1 MIRYTVGWLL
11 LFEAAF
17 LSIPMFFGVFYG
29 ESAATAFLIS
39 LLICV
44 AVGALSVIKKPKN
57 TAFYAREGFI
67 IVSLSWITLSLFG
80 ALPFVLSGVTESF
93 VDALFESASGFT
105 TTGASIFREVE
116 WLPKSI
122 IVWRSFTHW
131 IGGMGV
137 LVFIMAFLPLAGGQ
151 NMHIMRAESTGPDVS
166 KLVPKVKN
174 TAIIL
179 YGIYLALTVIQF
191 VTLLISG
198 MSAFDSINTALSTA
212 GTGGFGFKNDSFASA
227 TPAQQIIVTVF
238 MLIFSVNFNSYYL
251 VLKCKL
257 RDAFNTEVR
266 FFFTVVIAVSAII
279 TFNLF
284 TSMEHIT
291 GIGDAI
297 RKAAFTVASLISTT
311 GFTVDNFNLW
321 PSLSQTLLILI
332 MFIGGC
338 AGSTA
343 GGIKCSRVVI
353 LIKGMLRELR
363 RIIHPRQVK
372 KITLDSKPVDHEVV
386 RSVNAY
392 IVTLLVLFVGSLVIV
407 SFDNYDLT
415 TSFTSVVATI
425 NNVGPGLGAAY
436 SNFADF
442 SVLSKLVFVF
452 DMLAGRLE
460 LFPML
465 ILFSPFTY
473 RKS

>member
-1 MIRYTVGWLL
+1 
-11 LFEAAF
+11 
-17 LSIPMFFGVFYG
+17 
-29 ESAATAFLIS
+29 
-39 LLICV
+39 
-44 AVGALSVIKKPKN
+44 
-57 TAFYAREGFI
+57 
-67 IVSLSWITLSLFG
+67 
-80 ALPFVLSGVTESF
+80 
-93 VDALFESASGFT
+93 
-105 TTGASIFREVE
+105 
-116 WLPKSI
+116 
-122 IVWRSFTHW
+122 
-131 IGGMGV
+131 
-137 LVFIMAFLPLAGGQ
+137 
-151 NMHIMRAESTGPDVS
+151 
-166 KLVPKVKN
+166 
-174 TAIIL
+174 
-179 YGIYLALTVIQF
+179 
-191 VTLLISG
+191 
-198 MSAFDSINTALSTA
+198 
-212 GTGGFGFKNDSFASA
+212 
-227 TPAQQIIVTVF
+227 
-238 MLIFSVNFNSYYL
+238 
-251 VLKCKL
+251 
-257 RDAFNTEVR
+257 
-266 FFFTVVIAVSAII
+266 VVIAVSAII

-291 GIGDAI
+291 SIGDAI

-425 NNVGPGLGAAY
+425 NNVGPGLGEAY

-442 SVLSKLVFVF
+442 SILSKLVFVF

>member
-1 MIRYTVGWLL
+1 
-11 LFEAAF
+11 
-17 LSIPMFFGVFYG
+17 
-29 ESAATAFLIS
+29 
-39 LLICV
+39 
-44 AVGALSVIKKPKN
+44 
-57 TAFYAREGFI
+57 
-67 IVSLSWITLSLFG
+67 
-80 ALPFVLSGVTESF
+80 
-93 VDALFESASGFT
+93 
-105 TTGASIFREVE
+105 
-116 WLPKSI
+116 
-122 IVWRSFTHW
+122 
-131 IGGMGV
+131 
-137 LVFIMAFLPLAGGQ
+137 
-151 NMHIMRAESTGPDVS
+151 
-166 KLVPKVKN
+166 
-174 TAIIL
+174 
-179 YGIYLALTVIQF
+179 
-191 VTLLISG
+191 

-212 GTGGFGFKNDSFASA
+212 GTGGFGFRNDSFASA

-291 GIGDAI
+291 SIGDAI

-442 SVLSKLVFVF
+442 SILSKLVFVF

>member
-17 LSIPMFFGVFYG
+17 LAIPMLFGIFYG
-29 ESAATAFLIS
+29 ESAAYAFLFS
-39 LLICV
+39 ALICL
-44 AVGALSVIKKPKN
+44 AAGALSVIRKPKS

-67 IVSLSWITLSLFG
+67 IVSLSWITLSIFG
-80 ALPFVLSGVTESF
+80 SLPFVLSGVTDSF
-93 VDALFESASGFT
+93 VDALFESTSGFT

-122 IVWRSFTHW
+122 LVWRSFMHW

-174 TAIIL
+174 TAMIL
-179 YGIYLALTVIQF
+179 YGIYLALTVMQF
-191 VTLLISG
+191 IVLLISG
-198 MSAFDSINTALSTA
+198 MSVFDSLNTALSTA
-212 GTGGFGFKNDSFASA
+212 GTGGFGFKNDSFAST

-251 VLKCKL
+251 VLKCKFK
-257 RDAFNTEVR
+257 DAINTEVK
-266 FFFTVVIAVSAII
+266 FLASVVICVIVII
-279 TFNLF
+279 TFNIF

-291 GIGDAI
+291 NIGEAI
-297 RKAAFTVASLISTT
+297 RHAAFTVASLISTT
-311 GFTVDNFNLW
+311 GFTTDNFNLW
-321 PSLSQTLLILI
+321 PSLSQTLLVLI

-343 GGIKCSRVVI
+343 GGIKCSRIII

-372 KITLDSKPVDHEVV
+372 KITIDSKPVDHEVV

-392 IVTLLVLFVGSLVIV
+392 IVTFLVVFVGSLLVV

-425 NNVGPGLGAAY
+425 NNIGPGLGDAY
-436 SNFADF
+436 SGFADF
-442 SVLSKLVFVF
+442 SITSKLVFVF

-465 ILFSPFTY
+465 ILFSPTTY
-473 RKS
+473 KRV